1 MEMLRLFIFALLIAG
16 AAACDPVEGIPRKY
30 GTDEPT
36 DTGTGTDSVSADD
49 TDSAT

>member
-1 MEMLRLFIFALLIAG
+1 MAFLRLFLCVGVLALS
-16 AAACDPVEGIPRKY
+16 ACDPVEGIPRKY

-36 DTGTGTDSVSADD
+36 DTGTD